1 MKKIAT
7 ILFLSSS
14 LMSFAQ
20 APIIEATYLP
30 VRGTSIKEVWDKV
43 PNTITVP
50 DTGINKIWNYSN
62 EFINGVDT
70 FTIKTF
76 HPDTLVNGLSFGQY
90 FPTATHAS
98 YLRSPLN
105 NLTDSLYSYYIIDA
119 DGLHMLGGFNIR
131 AQTSNQVGYDTTA
144 IITPSELM
152 TPALVTYGMER
163 NDTSRYVTYGKY
175 NNIPIKIRGTK
186 TKVMKGVGYGTLTM
200 PNGAIF
206 NNVLLARQIIHTVD
220 SVFAAG
226 SNTFMTVLVSDYIDY
241 SFLRNNTFGS
251 SYLMY
256 LNANSG
262 NTLINYGWYTLPVD
276 FGSISGTVYES
287 AGSTTPTTNG
297 EALLYR
303 ENSNFAKNDILD
315 RSILDGSG
323 NYLFDSI
330 PYGEYRVAI
339 RADSASHPNVFTTY
353 YGDTSNWLDATPIIT
368 TTNSSGNDIYLQYH
382 PAPDPNGGE
391 IQGHIGLDLS
401 IRIGEP
407 IPGIDIVVKKNPGGI
422 AVQEVTTDANGDF
435 SLQEL
440 PPLVAP
446 FTNYN
451 LFVDIPGLHMSG
463 TYDIIVI
470 SGTVVN
476 SLDFTVGTDSI
487 HPNSEFVGIKEHYK
501 NDNLLG
507 AYPNPYSSNTVIKVN
522 LSEKSDVLLEVYN
535 LLGEKIK
542 TIDNTQKP
550 SGIHYYNFNAK
561 SLNFPA
567 GVYIVKLSAGNKTSV
582 LKIIEQ

>member
-14 LMSFAQ
+14 LLSFGQ

-30 VRGTSIKEVWDKV
+30 VRGTSIKEVWDIV

-50 DTGINKIWNYSN
+50 DTGINKVWNYSN
-62 EFINGVDT
+62 EFINGIDT

-76 HPDTLVNGLSFGQY
+76 HPDTIVNGLAFGQY

-131 AQTSNQVGYDTTA
+131 AQTANHVGYDTTA

-152 TPALVTYGMER
+152 TPALVTYGMVR

-186 TKVMKGVGYGTLTM
+186 TKVMAGVGYGTLTM

-206 NNVLLARQIIHTVD
+206 NDVLLAKQTIHTVD

-226 SNTFMTVLVSDYIDY
+226 SNTFMTVLVSDYMDY

-323 NYLFDSI
+323 NYQFDSI

-339 RADSASHPNVFTTY
+339 RADSASHLNVFTTY

-368 TTNSSGNDIYLQYH
+368 TANSTGNDIYLQYH

-391 IQGHIGLDLS
+391 IQGNIGLDLD
-401 IRIGEP
+401 IRINDP
-407 IPGIDIVVKKNPGGI
+407 IPGVDIIVKKNPGGI

-435 SLQEL
+435 KLQQL

-446 FTNYN
+446 FTNYD

-470 SGTVVN
+470 SGTVIN

-542 TIDNTQKP
+542 TLDNTQKLA
-550 SGIHYYNFNAK
+550 GLHYYNFNAK

-567 GVYIVKLSAGNKTSV
+567 GVYIVKLSAGSKTSV